1 MKVDLHVHSYY
12 SDGYASIDEIL
23 QEASRRNITHISIV
37 DHDTVHGLAAIQK
50 TSLKY
55 DVTVI
60 PGVEISAYDFKRNRK
75 VHILGYAFRQDA
87 PNIRAL
93 CTPLLQKR
101 HENSLW
107 QIEQLKKHG
116 FAIER
121 DEIKEKAK
129 MSGVIYKQH
138 IMACLTNA
146 DFASEEYQTLYQ
158 KLFKGQGICAKDIEY
173 VDATL
178 AVQAIKAD
186 GGLAVLAHPGQLDSF
201 DMIPE
206 LIGHGLDGIE
216 RNHPEHTEEDRL
228 LVEKYAEQYA
238 LIQTGG
244 SDFHDRYGHVVKIG
258 EEISPVENFNCGLEI
273 TRFVM

>member
-1 MKVDLHVHSYY
+1 MIVDLHVHSHY
-12 SDGYASIDEIL
+12 SDGYTSVDEIL
-23 QEASRRNITHISIV
+23 QEASRRNVTHISIV
-37 DHDTVHGLAAIQK
+37 DHDTVHGLETIQK

-60 PGVEISAYDFKRNRK
+60 PGIEISAYDFKRNRK

-93 CTPLLQKR
+93 CAPLLKRR

-107 QIEQLKKHG
+107 QIEQLQKHG
-116 FAIER
+116 FQVEL

-146 DFASEEYQTLYQ
+146 DFASEEYQTLY
-158 KLFKGQGICAKDIEY
+158 KKIFKGNGICAKDIEY

-178 AVQAIKAD
+178 AVQAIKKD

-201 DMIPE
+201 EMIPE
-206 LIGHGLDGIE
+206 LICYGLDGIE
-216 RNHPEHTEEDRL
+216 RNHPDHSEEDRL
-228 LVEKYAEQYA
+228 LVEKYAEKYG
-238 LIQTGG
+238 LMQTGG

-258 EEISPVENFNCGLEI
+258 EEVSPLRNFECGLEI